1 MAQLPI
7 PAIVLRAINHVIG
20 TEKWAHDLLRRREQ
34 QVIRLVM
41 PFAEFEV
48 IIQNGLFA
56 NHSDQSRPPAVSL
69 DVSQEAV
76 WAFLKDGKAGA
87 MRFVRISGDV
97 DFAADLN
104 RLVADLQWEVEEDLA
119 QFIGDAP
126 ARRLVVETQKF
137 VQQTNFAAKDLQVGM
152 RDFLV
157 HERGVLLGKEQFTDF
172 KAQIRSLR
180 DQLDRTEKKVSY
192 IELAVLSKEK

>member
-7 PAIVLRAINHVIG
+7 PVIVLRAINHVIG
-20 TEKWAHDLLRRREQ
+20 AEKWAHDLLRRREQ
-34 QVIRLVM
+34 QVIRLLT

-126 ARRLVVETQKF
+126 ARRIVVETQKF

>member
-7 PAIVLRAINHVIG
+7 PVIVLRAINHVIG
-20 TEKWAHDLLRRREQ
+20 AEKWAHDLLRRREQ
-34 QVIRLVM
+34 QVIRLVT

>member
-7 PAIVLRAINHVIG
+7 PVIVLRAINHVIG
-20 TEKWAHDLLRRREQ
+20 AEKWAHDLLRRREQ
-34 QVIRLVM
+34 QVIRLVT

-126 ARRLVVETQKF
+126 ARRIVVETQKF